1 MESLFERRELT
12 KKVNVHAKFLQNNIQ
27 SSLLGQLKI
36 KFQGRCLAEGYIQ
49 RDSITIVKYAIGRC
63 NYLKGGVD
71 YDVTFQADIC
81 MPHVGQVFK
90 APVTLRSKIG
100 IHAELEPMRVLIPR
114 DLHVGNEAFDK
125 VDVGDQLEFEVVGTQ
140 FKQGDEDIIVIGKL
154 MKTEEAEPEVLGGTE
169 KPAEFSSTSSAMTSS
184 GSDEKQ
190 VVVMPTAPSDKPKR
204 RRLKHDAPPTE

>member
-1 MESLFERRELT
+1 MESLFERRELS
-12 KKVNVHAKFLQNNIQ
+12 KKVNVHAKFIQNNIQ

-36 KFQGRCLAEGYIQ
+36 KFQGRCLAEGYLQ
-49 RDSITIVKYAIGRC
+49 RDSITIVKYSIGRC

-81 MPHVGQVFK
+81 LPHAGHVFK
-90 APVTLRSKIG
+90 APVSLRSKIG
-100 IHAELEPMRVLIPR
+100 IHAELEPLRVLIPR

-125 VDVGDQLEFEVVGTQ
+125 VEVGDQVEFEVVGTQ

-154 MKTEEAEPEVLGGTE
+154 IKNEEAEPEVLGVIE
-169 KPAEFSSTSSAMTSS
+169 KQPEAPPPPSSS

-190 VVVMPTAPSDKPKR
+190 VVVVPTMGSEKPKR
-204 RRLKHDAPPTE
+204 RRLKQETAPKE

>member
-36 KFQGRCLAEGYIQ
+36 KFQGRCLAEGYLQ

-114 DLHVGNEAFDK
+114 DLHVGNEVFDK
-125 VDVGDQLEFEVVGTQ
+125 VEVGDQLEFEVVGTQ
-140 FKQGDEDIIVIGKL
+140 FKQSDEDIIVIGKL
-154 MKTEEAEPEVLGGTE
+154 LKRDEAEPEVLGNME
-169 KPAEFSSTSSAMTSS
+169 KPVEAPIAPQNTG
-184 GSDEKQ
+184 GSDAKQ
-190 VVVMPTAPSDKPKR
+190 VVVLPTIHTDKPKR
-204 RRLKHDAPPTE
+204 RRLTQGAPPTQ

>member
-1 MESLFERRELT
+1 MESLFERRELS
-12 KKVNVHAKFLQNNIQ
+12 KKVNVHAKFIQNNIQ

-36 KFQGRCLAEGYIQ
+36 KFQGRCLAEGYLQ
-49 RDSITIVKYAIGRC
+49 RDSITIVKYSIGRC

-81 MPHVGQVFK
+81 LPHAGQVFK
-90 APVTLRSKIG
+90 APVSLRSKIG
-100 IHAELEPMRVLIPR
+100 IHAELEPLRVLIPR

-125 VDVGDQLEFEVVGTQ
+125 VEVGDQVEFEVVGTQ

-154 MKTEEAEPEVLGGTE
+154 IKNEEAEPEVLGVIE
-169 KPAEFSSTSSAMTSS
+169 KQPEAAPPPSSS

-190 VVVMPTAPSDKPKR
+190 VVVVPTIASDKPKR
-204 RRLKHDAPPTE
+204 RRLKQETAPKE

>member
-36 KFQGRCLAEGYIQ
+36 KFQGRCLAEGYLQ

-114 DLHVGNEAFDK
+114 DLHVGNEAFDT
-125 VDVGDQLEFEVVGTQ
+125 VEVGQQMEFEVVGTQ

-154 MKTEEAEPEVLGGTE
+154 LKTDEPEPEVLGNME
-169 KPAEFSSTSSAMTSS
+169 KPAEAPIASQNTG
-184 GSDEKQ
+184 GSDAKQ
-190 VVVMPTAPSDKPKR
+190 VVVLPTAPSDKPKR
-204 RRLKHDAPPTE
+204 RRLTQGPPPTQ